1 MAYETWALMLREF
14 APQTQSIFSATEPCL
29 SIPWHN
35 SRKKLNCTTNRESIV
50 KWLRLEKPIPTRPTN
65 HIPQCRIS
73 MFLEHLQ
80 GQWLCHL
87 SGQPV
92 PIHYCSFLEEI
103 FSISDLN
110 LPWCQINPLPLIL
123 SPVPWEKGLTTTY
136 ASLSMSLKQGSSTCV
151 LDACPYVQEHIS
163 TDNDIFTF
171 SVGMLM
177 SALRN
182 LLLHWMSNRWEYLF
196 QQLNSIS

>member
-1 MAYETWALMLREF
+1 MKMAYETWALMLREF

-73 MFLEHLQ
+73 TFLEHLQ

-92 PIHYCSFLEEI
+92 P
-103 FSISDLN
+103 N
-110 LPWCQINPLPLIL
+110 
-123 SPVPWEKGLTTTY
+123 T
-136 ASLSMSLKQGSSTCV
+136 
-151 LDACPYVQEHIS
+151 
-163 TDNDIFTF
+163 
-171 SVGMLM
+171 
-177 SALRN
+177 
-182 LLLHWMSNRWEYLF
+182 LLLFLRINFLDIWPEPPMVPNKSITSHPIP
-196 QQLNSIS
+196 NSMRKGADHHLRISKYEP